1 MILSW
6 QFILMIV
13 LSSLFLAWFLY
24 RPIKANLSDDDSNIA
39 INRQRQNELESDISQ
54 GLIEQAQYLE
64 AEEEIISTL
73 ASELNNNELKN
84 ITIKPLIWST
94 IIVLFVA
101 VLSLSV
107 YFQLAPK
114 IMPNTDN
121 GINEPLS
128 MTESIN
134 KLENYLIENPKDFQ
148 TLKMLGL
155 AQVSTGNIDKSIE
168 SFEKAFL
175 INPND
180 IDLLLQYASAIAA
193 NQDGKFYGKSK
204 ILIEKALSL
213 DPQSIQV
220 LYFAGIVAAH
230 QTDLNQARDFWQK
243 ALYLMP
249 ESHPDRNIIEEAL
262 DTILN
267 LQVK

>member
-107 YFQLAPK
+107 YSQLAPK

>member
-1 MILSW
+1 M
-6 QFILMIV
+6 
-13 LSSLFLAWFLY
+13 
-24 RPIKANLSDDDSNIA
+24 PH
-39 INRQRQNELESDISQ
+39 ISF
-54 GLIEQAQYLE
+54 
-64 AEEEIISTL
+64 S
-73 ASELNNNELKN
+73 ELKN
-84 ITIKPLIWST
+84 WDKCPHYHKLVNIDKIKVFAGNAYTAFGTAMHTVCENKL
-94 IIVLFVA
+94 L
-101 VLSLSV
+101 
-107 YFQLAPK
+107 
-114 IMPNTDN
+114 DN

-155 AQVSTGNIDKSIE
+155 AQVNTGNIDKSIE

-230 QTDLNQARDFWQK
+230 QTDLDQARDYWQK

>member
-6 QFILMIV
+6 QFVLMIV
-13 LSSLFLAWFLY
+13 FSSLFLAWFLY

-39 INRQRQNELESDISQ
+39 ISRQRQNELESDISQ
-54 GLIEQAQYLE
+54 GLIEKAQYQE

-73 ASELNNNELKN
+73 ASELNNNESKN
-84 ITIKPLIWST
+84 ITIKPLIWSMM
-94 IIVLFVA
+94 IFLFVG

-107 YFQLAPK
+107 YYQLAPK
-114 IMPNTDN
+114 IMPNADN
-121 GINEPLS
+121 GINESLS

-134 KLENYLIENPKDFQ
+134 KLENYLIENPEDFQ
-148 TLKMLGL
+148 AWKMLGL
-155 AQVSTGNIDKSIE
+155 AQVGTGNIDKSIE

-230 QTDLNQARDFWQK
+230 QADLDQARGYWQK
-243 ALYLMP
+243 AIYLMP
-249 ESHPDRNIIEEAL
+249 ENHPDRNIIEEAL

>member
-54 GLIEQAQYLE
+54 GLIEQAQYQE

-73 ASELNNNELKN
+73 ASELNNNESKN

-107 YFQLAPK
+107 YSQLAPK

-128 MTESIN
+128 MTESIS
-134 KLENYLIENPKDFQ
+134 KLENYLIENPEDFQ
-148 TLKMLGL
+148 ALKMLGL
-155 AQVSTGNIDKSIE
+155 AQVGTGNIDKSIE

-180 IDLLLQYASAIAA
+180 IDLLLQYASAIAV

-220 LYFAGIVAAH
+220 LYFAGVVAAH
-230 QTDLNQARDFWQK
+230 QTDLDQARDYWQK

>member
-6 QFILMIV
+6 QFVLMIV

-24 RPIKANLSDDDSNIA
+24 RPIKANLSDDDSNIS
-39 INRQRQNELESDISQ
+39 INRQRQDELELDISQ
-54 GLIEQAQYLE
+54 GLIEKSQYQE
-64 AEEEIISTL
+64 AEEEIIRTL
-73 ASELNNNELKN
+73 ASELNNNESKN
-84 ITIKPLIWST
+84 ITIKPLIWSMM
-94 IIVLFVA
+94 IFLFVG

-107 YFQLAPK
+107 YSQLTPK
-114 IMPNTDN
+114 IIPNANN

-134 KLENYLIENPKDFQ
+134 KLENYLIENPEDFQ
-148 TLKMLGL
+148 AWKMLGL
-155 AQVSTGNIDKSIE
+155 SQVGAGNVEKSIE

-220 LYFAGIVAAH
+220 LYFSGIVAAH
-230 QTDLNQARDFWQK
+230 EGNLDGAIEFWEK
-243 ALYLMP
+243 ALYLM
-249 ESHPDRNIIEEAL
+249 STDHPDRNIIEEAL
-262 DTILN
+262 GTVLN